1 MGRISAP
8 ITTTQI
14 NNGYAM
20 NLVTLSNP
28 QSPAAEAYR
37 SLRTNLYF
45 ASLEAPIK
53 TIAVTS
59 PTTGEDKSS
68 VLANLAVVM
77 AQADKK
83 VIVVDADL
91 RHPDLHEF
99 FGLKNTR
106 GLGNILVGETADIS
120 SLLCQTSVAGLR
132 VLTSGAVQS
141 NPLDL
146 LNSSRMTGALASLM
160 EMADIVLFNTAP
172 LGSVSDAAI
181 LASHVDG
188 VLLVVQLGKTRR
200 EQAKQAKDLL
210 SRAHAR
216 LLGAV
221 TVNTSHD

>member
-1 MGRISAP
+1 
-8 ITTTQI
+8 
-14 NNGYAM
+14 M

-28 QSPAAEAYR
+28 QSPVAEAYR

-53 TIAVTS
+53 SIAVTS
-59 PTTGEDKSS
+59 PTTSEDKSS

-99 FGLKNTR
+99 FSLKNVR

-146 LNSSRMTGALASLM
+146 LNSSRMTGALTSLM

-210 SRAHAR
+210 GRAHAR

-221 TVNTSHD
+221 MVNTSHD